1 MVPCG
6 TLWSTHQEGNAETQ
20 PALDLRME
28 PSPQGQP
35 LPILLRSLLYR
46 SHSCSITQTDA
57 LVPSLTPPHTS
68 PNPLDPQNLSQGTQH
83 LWGHQMCVKALP
95 ASTDPC
101 PSPHTHRG
109 CKVPWSMDP
118 FAPGWMGRFS
128 FTRGRLGVGGGSTS
142 LPLPLWVLALRA
154 PCLLQPPYTQLH
166 PALRHAPWPEA
177 PPLSLSTAPS
187 SV

>member
-57 LVPSLTPPHTS
+57 LVTSLTPPHTC

-83 LWGHQMCVKALP
+83 LLGHQMCVKALP

-109 CKVPWSMDP
+109 CKAPWSMDP
-118 FAPGWMGRFS
+118 FAPGWMGS
-128 FTRGRLGVGGGSTS
+128 SHSHGDGWGGWGIHLPPPSPVGLGFES
-142 LPLPLWVLALRA
+142 PVLAA
-154 PCLLQPPYTQLH
+154 AALH
-166 PALRHAPWPEA
+166 SA
-177 PPLSLSTAPS
+177 PPSPASCALA
-187 SV
+187 